1 MSLSSLISGNLTFAI
16 NQIAVTLTAVTPT
29 NSEVYIASK
38 QDVEEG
44 FEIFE
49 EGREES
55 IDTKFYINRG
65 SYASLPTKGMVLTDG
80 TTNFKVMN
88 IHDDSISITRR
99 LDCASQYQR

>member
-1 MSLSSLISGNLTFAI
+1 MSLSNLISGNLNFAI
-16 NQIAVTLTAVTPT
+16 NQISVTLTAVTPT

-44 FEIFE
+44 FDIFE
-49 EGREES
+49 EGREVN
-55 IDTKFYINRG
+55 IDTKFYINLSG
-65 SYASLPTKGMVLTDG
+65 YSTLPAKGTVLTDG

-88 IHDDSISITRR
+88 IYDDSINITRR